1 MKAGLSTKALDGA
14 GASAVLFR
22 ETRTIAFER
31 PVRLFRVRRSAR
43 KRVFDFVLASV
54 LLVLLAPLLVAC
66 WLGVRATSKG
76 PGLFW
81 SERVGLK
88 NRRFMMPKLRTM
100 GAAAPLTHREG
111 FAAAEAHV
119 TPIGRILRRFSIDEL
134 PQLWCIIRGDMS
146 FVGPRPLI
154 ASDPAQAARAAFPEV
169 MRVRPGLS
177 GLAQVRGRNQVAPR
191 RKARLDAFYA
201 RTRSWRLDLAII
213 AGTIGVVLT
222 GRGFM

>member
-1 MKAGLSTKALDGA
+1 MGAGLSSRALDARGPD
-14 GASAVLFR
+14 GVLQR
-22 ETRTIAFER
+22 EAEIVAFER

-43 KRVFDFVLASV
+43 KRIFDFAFASLLLA
-54 LLVLLAPLLVAC
+54 LLAPLLIAC
-66 WLGVRATSKG
+66 WIGVRVTSKG

-88 NRRFMMPKLRTM
+88 GRRFLMPKLRTM
-100 GAAAPLTHREG
+100 RLEAPLKHREG
-111 FAAAEAHV
+111 FAQAEDHV
-119 TPIGRILRRFSIDEL
+119 TALGRLLRRFSIDEL

-177 GLAQVRGRNQVAPR
+177 GLAQVRGRNHVAPR
-191 RKARLDAFYA
+191 RKAKLDAFYA

-213 AGTIGVVLT
+213 ASTIGVVLT